1 MGAAADREN
10 PCLTN
15 EGAQLENYYRLK
27 AVEGESWL
35 SLSYWQHMLGVFFMQ
50 ALFYP
55 LAALIITFS
64 FIRQTGSLLGADL
77 AEIGR
82 GLIKI
87 I

>member
-1 MGAAADREN
+1 
-10 PCLTN
+10 
-15 EGAQLENYYRLK
+15 
-27 AVEGESWL
+27 
-35 SLSYWQHMLGVFFMQ
+35 MLGVFFMQ